1 MTGYVLA
8 LDSIRGQFLPWR
20 KLCVHVL
27 HILLFGL
34 LYLSLIIV
42 LQLSR
47 LVSPFTKGIFGRVES
62 WTFFGTAQKMC
73 LVSARKQVYYGLLDN
88 ACQAKVGQR
97 TYKQLLVIII
107 ILSLFSP
114 LHDDDAEENWLCS
127 AEPTKACKYLDT
139 PSWLLEGWWWHCGA
153 MYSTTCAKIPG
164 GIQCKVRWNTPD
176 EKKWKESFIF
186 WTVKKMSWWLYFS
199 PLIYEILCEAWNMNG
214 FTLEVSRLSSP
225 VP

>member
-114 LHDDDAEENWLCS
+114 LHDDDAEENWLCRAHQGLQIFGYS
-127 AEPTKACKYLDT
+127 ILVARRLMMTLWCYVLHVLCKNSRGD
-139 PSWLLEGWWWHCGA
+139 SMQGQVEH
-153 MYSTTCAKIPG
+153 
-164 GIQCKVRWNTPD
+164 
-176 EKKWKESFIF
+176 
-186 WTVKKMSWWLYFS
+186 SWWEKMKGEFYFLDS
-199 PLIYEILCEAWNMNG
+199 LETVVM
-214 FTLEVSRLSSP
+214 TLF
-225 VP
+225 